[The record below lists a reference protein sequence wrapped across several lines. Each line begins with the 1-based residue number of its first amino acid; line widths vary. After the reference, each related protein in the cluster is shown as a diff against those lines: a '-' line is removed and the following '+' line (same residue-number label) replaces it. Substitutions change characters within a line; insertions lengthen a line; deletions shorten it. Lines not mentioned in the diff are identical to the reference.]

1 MTKLSVGGT
10 YRFDD
15 SDYGVLISES
25 ELYRLVPVDLRDKD
39 NLDNLWTIIKKIP
52 HVILD
57 ERKVVLIVC

>member
-25 ELYRLVPVDLRDKD
+25 ELYRLVPVDLSDKD